1 MRLWLD
7 TDLGSDVDDALA
19 LAYALHHPDIEL
31 VGISTVFGDTE
42 LRTRCVEA
50 LLAIDGKPSIPVVTG
65 LGKPLTERRT
75 GVMFGH
81 EGKGLLSD
89 PHPEMRVT
97 ANDEQEMERRIEQL
111 AEGLHQTSPDYLVAI
126 GPLTNLGALVARDHA
141 LPPLAIMG
149 GKSEGTTIPGMDDR
163 IAEWNLF
170 SDPVAARS
178 VFEAQDGGEALIA
191 PAEVTFRTALET
203 SDLDALSDGNPLCVM
218 LRTLCDQW
226 LHFLAN
232 SFGSKAPK
240 VALHDPLTVAML
252 VEPGLCPLES
262 RCVEVDD
269 KGSLIPRSGSPNA
282 RIATDVDLPALRANL
297 VETWLRDS

>member
-19 LAYALHHPDIEL
+19 LAYALHHPEIEL

-50 LLAIDGKPSIPVVTG
+50 LLEIEGGRSIPVVTG
-65 LGKPLTERRT
+65 LGKPLTERRA

-81 EGKGLLSD
+81 EGMGLLSD
-89 PHPEMRVT
+89 PRPQMRIDSE
-97 ANDEQEMERRIEQL
+97 NEDERKRRTERL
-111 AEGLHQTSPDYLVAI
+111 AQSLDQTSPDYMVAI
-126 GPLTNLGALVARDHA
+126 GPLTNLGALLAMDQV

-149 GKSEGTTIPGMDDR
+149 GKSEDAMIPGMNDR

-170 SDPVAARS
+170 SDPVAARA
-178 VFEAQDGGEALIA
+178 VFEAEAHQPSWVA

-203 SDLDALSDGNPLCVM
+203 SDLDALASGNPLCAM
-218 LRTLCDQW
+218 LRTLCDHW

-232 SFGSKAPK
+232 NFGTKEPR
-240 VALHDPLTVAML
+240 VALHDPLTLAML
-252 VEPGLCPLES
+252 MEPDLCPMES
-262 RCVEVDD
+262 RRVEVDD
-269 KGSLIPRSGSPNA
+269 KGNLIPVAGEPNA
-282 RIATDVDLPALRANL
+282 RIATDVDLPALRSHL
-297 VETWLRDS
+297 VETWLRGS